1 MVLAAGRGQRM
12 RPLTDTCPKPLLPLG
27 GKPLMQWLIE
37 ALARGGV
44 RDVLVNTDWLGA
56 QIEAY
61 FARPQSPPAIGRSDP
76 TAGAL
81 PPAPVRL
88 TYSREGD
95 DFGAALETAGGIVRG
110 LPYLADPFWLLA
122 GDVFVPGFR
131 FSADDVDDFMAGGK
145 LARIWL
151 VPNPEHNPGGD
162 FALSRDGLGCNDGP
176 VRHTY
181 STIGLY
187 RHALFAP
194 PYCAIGAGNPHGT
207 KAALA
212 PLLRQAAAQGLV
224 EARLYTG
231 PWADVGTPERLAA
244 LDARTAPHNL
254 ED

>member
-1 MVLAAGRGQRM
+1 M
-12 RPLTDTCPKPLLPLG
+12 
-27 GKPLMQWLIE
+27 
-37 ALARGGV
+37 
-44 RDVLVNTDWLGA
+44 
-56 QIEAY
+56 
-61 FARPQSPPAIGRSDP
+61 
-76 TAGAL
+76 
-81 PPAPVRL
+81 
-88 TYSREGD
+88 
-95 DFGAALETAGGIVRG
+95 RG

-122 GDVFVPGFR
+122 GDVFVPEFR
-131 FSADDVDDFMAGGK
+131 FSAAAIDDFMAGGK

-162 FALSRDGLGCNDGP
+162 FALSSDGMACNDGP

-194 PYCAIGAGNPHGT
+194 PYCALRAGNPHGT

-244 LDARTAPHNL
+244 LDARTAIHNL

>member
-61 FARPQSPPAIGRSDP
+61 FARPQLPSAMSKSDP
-76 TAGAL
+76 TAHAV
-81 PPAPVRL
+81 PHAPVQL
-88 TYSREGD
+88 TYSREGH
-95 DFGAALETAGGIVRG
+95 DFGGALETAGGIVRG
-110 LPYLADPFWLLA
+110 LPCLADPFWLLA
-122 GDVFVPGFR
+122 GDVFVPEFR
-131 FSADDVDDFMAGGK
+131 FSADAVDDFMTGGK

-151 VPNPEHNPGGD
+151 VPNPEHNRGGD
-162 FALSRDGLGCNDGP
+162 FALSDDGLARNDGA
-176 VRHTY
+176 VRYTY

-194 PYCAIGAGNPHGT
+194 PYCAIDAGNPHGT

-212 PLLRQAAAQGLV
+212 PLLRQAAAQALI

-244 LDARTAPHNL
+244 LDAQTAPHKL